1 VFKKLAISYS
11 DSFKGLSKEVWW
23 LALITLINRAGTMV
37 VPFLS
42 LYLTE
47 SKGFTLGEVGWIMTA
62 FGLGSVCGS
71 WLGGYLNDR
80 FGSYPTMVFALL
92 SSGILFIVLQY
103 MDSFWS
109 IAGAIFFVLLFADIF
124 RPAMFV
130 ALRAYSK
137 PENQTRSLTLIRL
150 AINLGFAAGPV
161 VGGFLIYQIGYESL
175 FWVDGITCFAAVI
188 LMLRVL
194 NPKRTIQRKEEI
206 NDSPALVYSDWKYLL
221 FCFGTMTFGI
231 VFFQYFST
239 VPVYFSQEF
248 KLSEEYIGLLL
259 GFNGFLVFLLEMPII
274 HSIEKKKN
282 SNLKYV
288 NIGMFLLIISF
299 LFLIV
304 FPTIFWLWIVIVFMS
319 VSEML
324 FFPFSNAYAMERSKR
339 GKMGQYMALYSIAFS
354 FAHIFGHNS
363 GLQLIEAFGF
373 SRTWWIMIAISA
385 LGIAVFAI
393 IGNSDKRKTVKND

>member
-1 VFKKLAISYS
+1 
-11 DSFKGLSKEVWW
+11 
-23 LALITLINRAGTMV
+23 MV
-37 VPFLS
+37 IPFLS
-42 LYLTE
+42 LYLTQ
-47 SKGFTLGEVGWIMTA
+47 SKGFSLGEVGWIMTA

-71 WLGGYLNDR
+71 WIGGFLNDR
-80 FGSYPTMVFALL
+80 FGFYPTMVFALL

-103 MDSFWS
+103 MDSFWG
-109 IAGAIFFVLLFADIF
+109 IAIAIFFVLLCADIF

-161 VGGFLIYQIGYESL
+161 MGGFLIYKIGYGSL
-175 FWVDGITCFAAVI
+175 FWVDGLTCFAAVI

-194 NPKRTIQRKEEI
+194 NPKRTAQRKEEI
-206 NDSPALVYSDWKYLL
+206 NHAPALVYSDWKYML
-221 FCFGTMTFGI
+221 FCFGVMTFGV

-239 VPVYFSQEF
+239 VPVYFSKHF

-274 HSIEKKKN
+274 HSIEKKKG
-282 SNLKYV
+282 SSLKYV
-288 NIGMFLLIISF
+288 NYGMVLLIISY
-299 LFLIV
+299 LLLIY
-304 FPTIFWLWIVIVFMS
+304 FPSVFWLWIVIVFMS

-324 FFPFSNAYAMERSKR
+324 FFPFSNAYAMERANR

-354 FAHIFGHNS
+354 VAHILGHNS
-363 GLQLIEAFGF
+363 GLHLTDAFGF
-373 SRTWWIMIAISA
+373 SITWWVMIGIAV
-385 LGIAVFAI
+385 LGIVVFAI
-393 IGNSDKRKTVKND
+393 IGKSDKQIPVKND

>member
-1 VFKKLAISYS
+1 VFKKLALRYI

-37 VPFLS
+37 IPFLS

-71 WLGGYLNDR
+71 WTGGFLNDQI
-80 FGSYPTMVFALL
+80 GSYRTMVFALI
-92 SSGILFIVLQY
+92 SSGFLFIVLQY
-103 MDSFWS
+103 METFWG
-109 IAGAIFFVLLFADIF
+109 IALAIFFVMFCADIF

-161 VGGFLIYQIGYESL
+161 LGGFLIYKIGYSSL
-175 FWVDGITCFAAVI
+175 FWVDGFTCFGAVI

-194 NPKRTIQRKEEI
+194 HPKRTVQRKEEI
-206 NDSPALVYSDWKYLL
+206 NNAPVSVYSDWKYLL
-221 FCFGTMTFGI
+221 FCFGVMTFGV

-239 VPVYFSQEF
+239 VPVYFSKEF
-248 KLSEEYIGLLL
+248 KLSEKYIGLLL
-259 GFNGFLVFLLEMPII
+259 GFNGFLVFLIEMPII
-274 HSIEKKKN
+274 HAIEKKKV
-282 SNLKYV
+282 SSLKYV
-288 NIGMFLLIISF
+288 SYGLVLLVISYLTL
-299 LFLIV
+299 LFS
-304 FPTIFWLWIVIVFMS
+304 PSIFWLWIVIVFMS
-319 VSEML
+319 VAEML
-324 FFPFSNAYAMERSKR
+324 FFPFSNAYAMERAKR

-363 GLQLIEAFGF
+363 GLHLSEAFGF
-373 SRTWWIMIAISA
+373 SLTWWIMIAI
-385 LGIAVFAI
+385 AVFGIGIFTI
-393 IGNSDKRKTVKND
+393 ISKSDNLVLTKNV